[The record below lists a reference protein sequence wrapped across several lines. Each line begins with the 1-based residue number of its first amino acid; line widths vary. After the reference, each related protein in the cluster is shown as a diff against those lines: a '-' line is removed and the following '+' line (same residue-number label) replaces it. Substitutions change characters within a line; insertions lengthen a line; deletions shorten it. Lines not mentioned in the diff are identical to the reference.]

1 MSPAPLG
8 DRPESWPVQGSED
21 RHRDEWVVALRSDRV
36 HRPGHEQ
43 VGAFHRIVLEHPGAS
58 VVLALDAEDR
68 VFCITQYRHAAQ
80 QRLVELPAGLCDVP
94 GEDPVEVARRELRE
108 EGELAADEWTHL
120 LSTYPSPGISNEQ
133 VHIYVARGLR
143 HVGRGDFIPEHEEA
157 EMETFWVPF
166 VDLRSAV
173 LAGRV
178 AHALV
183 ALAVLACE
191 ARGLVPNGDRIK

>member
-1 MSPAPLG
+1 M
-8 DRPESWPVQGSED
+8 
-21 RHRDEWVVALRSDRV
+21 
-36 HRPGHEQ
+36 
-43 VGAFHRIVLEHPGAS
+43 
-58 VVLALDAEDR
+58 
-68 VFCITQYRHAAQ
+68 
-80 QRLVELPAGLCDVP
+80 
-94 GEDPVEVARRELRE
+94 EVARRELRE

-143 HVGRGDFIPEHEEA
+143 HVGRGDFVPEHEEA

-166 VDLRSAV
+166 ADLRSAV

-191 ARGLVPNGDRIK
+191 ARGLVPDGDRIK

>member
-1 MSPAPLG
+1 
-8 DRPESWPVQGSED
+8 
-21 RHRDEWVVALRSDRV
+21 VALRSDRV

-43 VGAFHRIVLEHPGAS
+43 AGAFHRIVLEHPGAS
-58 VVLALDAEDR
+58 VVLALDEEDR